1 MILFAFS
8 LFVVIAVG
16 CIFLTFLVAES
27 SIWRID
33 RLVPSMES
41 PPRWPCV
48 SIVFAARN
56 EELAIEEATR
66 SMLELDYPDFEVI
79 VVDDRSTDRT
89 SEILRQMQFDE
100 DSKSNERQQLCDRDQ
115 HSTNG
120 RLHVVRVE
128 KLPSGWLGKCNAL
141 HLGAAQAKGEWLL
154 FTDADIHMRRDTL
167 QVAMAYALREKADH
181 MTMAP
186 YCEMPTWLLTTF
198 VATFAFLF
206 KAFVKPHQIANPK
219 SAAHVG
225 IGAFNLVLRDA
236 YSSIGGH
243 EAVRLCPDD
252 DVKLGKTLKRAGFRQ
267 RFVNGLGLISV
278 QWYSSIGEVVRGLE
292 KNCFA
297 GIDFRYSAWV
307 ASNTLLF
314 GLAIAP
320 WLFLPFANGNSLLLL
335 CIACG
340 LWLLMGTINAVRSG
354 YRVDHGL
361 ALPIGILLFLWVM
374 NRSVILTLVRRGIY
388 WRDTFY
394 SLEEL
399 QEFCK
404 TRSR

>member
-1 MILFAFS
+1 MS
-8 LFVVIAVG
+8 
-16 CIFLTFLVAES
+16 
-27 SIWRID
+27 RIT
-33 RLVPSMES
+33 PA
-41 PPRWPCV
+41 P
-48 SIVFAARN
+48 A
-56 EELAIEEATR
+56 
-66 SMLELDYPDFEVI
+66 
-79 VVDDRSTDRT
+79 
-89 SEILRQMQFDE
+89 
-100 DSKSNERQQLCDRDQ
+100 
-115 HSTNG
+115 
-120 RLHVVRVE
+120 
-128 KLPSGWLGKCNAL
+128 
-141 HLGAAQAKGEWLL
+141 
-154 FTDADIHMRRDTL
+154 
-167 QVAMAYALREKADH
+167 ALREKADH
-181 MTMAP
+181 VTMAP

-219 SAAHVG
+219 RAAHVG

-297 GIDFRYSAWV
+297 GIDYRYSAWV
-307 ASNTLLF
+307 ASNMLLF

-320 WLFLPFANGNSLLLL
+320 WLLLPIANGNSLLLL